1 MTKIFE
7 KAFELIIG
15 HEGGYVDDPTD
26 RGGETK
32 YGITKKFYPDEDI
45 KNLTIQRAKEI
56 YYKDYWDH
64 KKLDLDEI
72 AIFDEKLALE
82 LFDTGVNQGISTAAK
97 YLQEALNLFNRN
109 EKLFDDMKVDGWA
122 GKTTFKCLYSLK
134 SYDKPALLKCVN
146 GLQFMRYYDI
156 VVNDPGQEKFFSG
169 WMKRV

>member
-1 MTKIFE
+1 MTKSFE
-7 KAFELIIG
+7 KAFEMVIG

-32 YGITKKFYPDEDI
+32 YGITKKYYPEEDI
-45 KNLTIQRAKEI
+45 KNLTLTRAKEI
-56 YYKDYWDH
+56 YYDNYWKH
-64 KKLDLDEI
+64 KKLDLDKL
-72 AIFDEKLALE
+72 ADFHEKLAIE
-82 LFDTGVNQGISTAAK
+82 LFDTGVNQGIVTSAK
-97 YLQEALNLFNRN
+97 YLQESLNLLNRN

-122 GKTTFKCLYSLK
+122 GNTTFGCLYKLR

-156 VVNDPGQEKFFSG
+156 VEDDPTQEKFFSG